1 MQPGCRLFILLHS
14 STAYFFICVLP
25 IGVPAGRGYNLL
37 LIGVTGATAAPCPR
51 RWLRREGRRRRAL
64 CVGRRHEGG
73 AKAPGALLFA
83 RSAAEGKIIS
93 EGRRGH
99 SRWRTEWR
107 KPPGCHRL
115 AFVRGLADG
124 EAAGVQGCEA
134 PAKTLT
140 GTVGRVSVRW
150 LPGVGFC
157 GVGAA
162 TARHYTCR

>member
-1 MQPGCRLFILLHS
+1 LE
-14 STAYFFICVLP
+14 FFLLP
-25 IGVPAGRGYNLL
+25 IGVPAGRGYNLKL
-37 LIGVTGATAAPCPR
+37 TGVTGATKRHAPADGYAGRGAVAWPSR
-51 RWLRREGRRRRAL
+51 SVALRDRSW
-64 CVGRRHEGG
+64 VSRRHEGG
-73 AKAPGALLFA
+73 AKAPGALLLA

-150 LPGVGFC
+150 LPG
-157 GVGAA
+157 GVFKAQAAA
-162 TARHYTCR
+162 TAHRYTRR